1 MRDLK
6 TLYQLVL
13 QEIELEKRFEG
24 ICVFMS
30 YLKHDCR
37 ITSEEWTILTKDFQ
51 KRRPKWSS
59 KFFWSPVFN
68 KRPEYNYWWQLNK
81 KGMKQRIRFLK
92 HLINT
97 L

>member
-13 QEIELEKRFEG
+13 QEIELGEQVDG
-24 ICVFMS
+24 ICVFIN
-30 YLKHDCR
+30 YLSGNFT
-37 ITSEEWTILTKDFQ
+37 ITTREWIILKDDFCV
-51 KRRPKWSS
+51 RRPKWSS

-68 KRPEYNYWWQLNK
+68 KIPKNNYWWQLNE
-81 KGMKQRIRFLK
+81 KGMKQRIKFLK